1 MPKQLQEQWRDILLE
16 LLLSIGH
23 ELSLEAQFKQFLPVL
38 LRKLACKAVA
48 VFEIDPIFYQDY
60 VLVKELP
67 RHSGLSQFAA
77 SLTDYNQASGE
88 LIATLDSGKVYA
100 YTLSGY
106 GILCIKHN
114 DLPTIFQYELRQ
126 LCEHFSYRLRACLQH
141 QKLQQSQQELDRFF
155 ALSDNLMCIMDA
167 KGYFIK
173 VNPAFLE
180 KLLFTL
186 DDVYST
192 PLTAFI
198 HPDDLH
204 DTENLFKQLLNE
216 QSLTLKNR
224 FRQASGYYLDLA
236 WDFARD
242 PVTGNIYA
250 TAMDI
255 SQQVAI
261 AEKLLQAKETAEQ
274 TAAAKAAFL
283 ANMSH
288 EIRTPLNGVIGMLD
302 IVLQQPM
309 APDIK
314 QQIQTAMSSGKNL
327 LAIVNDVLDFS
338 KISAGKLNLELID
351 FNLNVL
357 MQEIVESFQYLAKQK
372 QLSLNYESN
381 IKEALWLKGDPLRI
395 KQIVTNLMGNALK
408 FTKQGGVTLKVNI
421 QQNNLSNLLLLQVI
435 DSGIGLDTRQQAHL
449 FQAFSQADVSTTRHY
464 GGTGLGLA
472 ICQEL
477 VALMAGDISVVST
490 LGEGSTFTVKLQ
502 LATGNPQQVIKSTA
516 ASSQQNCFNNLKI
529 LLVEDNEVN
538 RKIATTYLRQ
548 WGCQVILAE
557 NGIEAIAKL
566 KQSSSHD
573 ISLVL
578 MDCLMPKMD
587 GYKAT
592 QLIRQGAAGLCWQ
605 AVPIIALT
613 ANAMLE
619 DRQRCLASGMDDY
632 LAKPFNQAAL
642 KTAIIRLLQLTPD
655 RETAKSLTELTVLEP
670 STSDSHRQ
678 EPIEEAAL
686 GELWQPA
693 ICYKNFPD
701 MEALANELISLFTEQ
716 LPLTIAQLQQAWSEQ
731 DFTSLRLLSHS
742 LKSSALQ
749 LGLVVLSAAAKELEM
764 ALREAKTENISDL
777 YTHLVCV
784 AEQSLVFLLNK

>member
-23 ELSLEAQFKQFLPVL
+23 ELTLEAQFKQFLPVL

-60 VLVKELP
+60 VLVRELP
-67 RHSGLSQFAA
+67 RHSGLSHIAA
-77 SLTDYNQASGE
+77 SLTNYNQASGE

-100 YTLSGY
+100 YSLAGY
-106 GILCIKHN
+106 GVLCIKHN
-114 DLPTIFQYELRQ
+114 DLPEIFQYELRQ
-126 LCEHFSYRLRACLQH
+126 VCEHFSYRLRSCLQH
-141 QKLQQSQQELDRFF
+141 QKLQQSQKELDRFF
-155 ALSDNLMCIMDA
+155 ALSDNLMCIIDA
-167 KGYFIK
+167 SGHFIK

-180 KLLFTL
+180 KLFFTI
-186 DDVYST
+186 DDFYT
-192 PLTAFI
+192 APLTAFI
-198 HPDDLH
+198 HPDDLL
-204 DTENLFKQLLNE
+204 DTENLLKQLPNE
-216 QSLTLKNR
+216 QSLTIKNR
-224 FRQASGYYLDLA
+224 VRQASGNYLDLA

-314 QQIQTAMSSGKNL
+314 QQIQTAMNSGKNL

-338 KISAGKLNLELID
+338 KISAGKLSLELID
-351 FNLNVL
+351 FNLNAL
-357 MQEIVESFQYLAKQK
+357 MQEIMESFQYLAKQK
-372 QLSLNYESN
+372 QLTLNYESN
-381 IKEALWLKGDPLRI
+381 LKETSWLKGDPLRI

-421 QQNNLSNLLLLQVI
+421 QQENLNNLLLLQVI
-435 DSGIGLDTRQQAHL
+435 DTGIGLDTRQQADL

-477 VALMAGDISVVST
+477 IALMAGEISVVSSI
-490 LGEGSTFTVKLQ
+490 GEGSTFTVKLQ
-502 LATGNPQQVIKSTA
+502 LAKGKQQRVIESNT
-516 ASSQQNCFNNLKI
+516 ASSQQSCLNNLKI

-538 RKIATTYLRQ
+538 RQIATTYLNQ
-548 WGCQVILAE
+548 WGCQVIVAE
-557 NGIEAIAKL
+557 NGIEAIAQL
-566 KQSSSHD
+566 KQSARHH

-592 QLIRQGAAGLCWQ
+592 QLIRQGAAGSRWQ
-605 AVPIIALT
+605 TVPIIALT

-642 KTAIIRLLQLTPD
+642 KTVIMRLMQLTPD
-655 RETAKSLTELTVLEP
+655 RETAKSLTELTVLE
-670 STSDSHRQ
+670 SSIVDSQ
-678 EPIEEAAL
+678 PKESILEDAV

-693 ICYKNFPD
+693 ICYKNFPG
-701 MEALANELISLFTEQ
+701 MEALANELISLFAEQ
-716 LPLTIAQLQQAWSEQ
+716 LPLTIAQLKQAWSEQ
-731 DFTSLRLLSHS
+731 DNINLRLLSHS

-749 LGLVVLSAAAKELEM
+749 LGLVELSAAAKELEM
-764 ALREAKTENISDL
+764 ALREAKTENISNL
-777 YTHLVCV
+777 YTHLLCV
-784 AEQSLVFLLNK
+784 AEQSLAFLLNK